1 MLFGPGEDIP
11 NEFDYVY
18 LMNKLSGYSDPWGRI
33 RRLLNSEEIVRV
45 KKGLYIPGPQFK
57 KPFSRLILA
66 NLVFGP
72 SYVSYASALSHYGL
86 IPEAPVAV
94 WSVTTGRKKHFKSPV
109 GEFEYFFQN
118 ANLYAAGMSRIA
130 IDQERFAL
138 LATPEKA
145 LFDFVK
151 YRLGSNLES
160 LVPTLDL
167 LITDLR
173 LDESA
178 LKKLSLGKLKDLSLV
193 SKLPLGAEL
202 ANCIR
207 KLK

>member
-1 MLFGPGEDIP
+1 MLFSPGEDIP

-57 KPFSRLILA
+57 KPCSRLILA
-66 NLVFGP
+66 NLIFGP

-94 WSVTTGRKKHFKSPV
+94 WSVTTGRKKHFKTPI
-109 GEFEYFFQN
+109 GEFKYFFQN
-118 ANLYAAGMSRIA
+118 ANLYAAGMGRIA

-178 LKKLSLGKLKDLSLV
+178 LKKLSVGKLKDLSLV
-193 SKLPLGAEL
+193 SKLALGAEL